1 MGGGIIADKNTK
13 GETLTKVVNGV
24 DKASQGLSVASAVLG
39 QQLWQLRCLKNHGPI
54 VKIGPTA
61 GQVRSKN
68 QDGQW
73 RAKRSDAGKPCGEK
87 GTSKLG
93 SFFKK

>member
-1 MGGGIIADKNTK
+1 MPSPRDT
-13 GETLTKVVNGV
+13 
-24 DKASQGLSVASAVLG
+24 
-39 QQLWQLRCLKNHGPI
+39 HGPI
-54 VKIGPTA
+54 VKTGPTA

-73 RAKRSDAGKPCGEK
+73 RAKRSDAGKPRCEK

-93 SFFKK
+93 SFLKK